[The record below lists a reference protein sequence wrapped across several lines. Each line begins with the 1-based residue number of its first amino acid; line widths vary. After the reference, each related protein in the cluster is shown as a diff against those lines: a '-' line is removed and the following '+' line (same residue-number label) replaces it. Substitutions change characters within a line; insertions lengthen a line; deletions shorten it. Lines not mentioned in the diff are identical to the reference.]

1 MSWANRYDITKY
13 VAIKSKVQMANDAR
27 KIAQRLIVLQTK
39 RNEAP
44 TVKPNR
50 HGKHK

>member
-1 MSWANRYDITKY
+1 MWANRYDITKY
-13 VAIKSKVQMANDAR
+13 VAIKSKAQMANENR
-27 KIAQRLIVLQTK
+27 RVAQQLLVLQTK

-50 HGKHK
+50 HGKRK